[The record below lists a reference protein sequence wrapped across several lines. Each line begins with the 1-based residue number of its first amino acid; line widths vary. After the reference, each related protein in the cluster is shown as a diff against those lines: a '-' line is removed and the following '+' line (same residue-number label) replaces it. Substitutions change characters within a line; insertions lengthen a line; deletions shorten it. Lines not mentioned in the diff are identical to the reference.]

1 MKLAFLATAAVLFAP
16 AAFAA
21 DPASRDAVPAPQ
33 PAASFS
39 WSGVYVGGYA
49 GGSFGR
55 NRLKNLNGSSDVSLS
70 PAGGTLGGLAGFN
83 YQTGPLV
90 FGVEGEF
97 GYDGWKKGADYLNS
111 GNNTRHAESEGTY
124 IGRLRGRVG
133 YATGNLLIY
142 SAGGVSFADDKV
154 TQSNPFS
161 GRSDSI
167 NRTLTGWNIG
177 VGAEY
182 AFGSNWTGRPES
194 IHDGFGKKT
203 YDFQSLPAGFANRE
217 VHLDQDTVRV
227 ALAYKF

>member
-1 MKLAFLATAAVLFAP
+1 MKLAFLAIAAVLFAP

-21 DPASRDAVPAPQ
+21 DPVSQDAPPQ
-33 PAASFS
+33 PQPVASFS

-55 NRLKNLNGSSDVSLS
+55 NRLKNLSGSSDVSLS

-111 GNNTRHAESEGTY
+111 RGGTRHAESEGSY
-124 IGRLRGRVG
+124 MGRLRGRVG
-133 YATGNLLIY
+133 YATGNLLLY
-142 SAGGVSFADDKV
+142 SAGGVSFTNDKV
-154 TQSNPFS
+154 TQSNPGS
-161 GRSDSI
+161 GNSDSI
-167 NRTLTGWNIG
+167 DKALTGWNIG

-182 AFGSNWTGRPES
+182 AFGPNWLGRLEY
-194 IHDGFGKKT
+194 IHDGFGKKS
-203 YDFQSLPAGFANRE
+203 YDFQSLPGGFANRE
-217 VHLDQDTVRV
+217 VRLDQDTVRL